1 MASDGKTDQLKD
13 GSLWSLVL
21 RWALGQEAN
30 TIMLLLVVGGLAYF
44 SPEALKRIQ
53 QGYERIEASQAEQ
66 VKTITSSQK
75 EQVETIVNQH
85 EKSDQRMSGLLRDIL
100 DLQRKRY
107 EQEETAAARTGRPPD
122 AARPN

>member
-44 SPEALKRIQ
+44 SPGALKRIQ

>member
-1 MASDGKTDQLKD
+1 MASDGKSDQLKD
-13 GSLWSLVL
+13 GSLWSLVV

-30 TIMLLLVVGGLAYF
+30 TIMLALVVGALAYF
-44 SPEALKRIQ
+44 SPEALNRIQ
-53 QGYERIEASQAEQ
+53 KGYERIEASQTEQ
-66 VKTITSSQK
+66 VKTIATAQK